1 MIDEELVQQAVG
13 SPLYNSKSIPY
24 CITTR
29 SLRFVFVN
37 EAFCEI
43 SGYTK
48 EELLNKSVSI
58 LLGPRKM
65 AAAFNEFFH
74 FLKHRKNKKL
84 VWQVT
89 GKNGKKLVAKIEG
102 MNLKIG
108 NKNYTLT
115 ITLDHTEIS
124 ESKGLA
130 ESSEEKYRR
139 LTENLPHIIW
149 TNDVTGKPV
158 YMNKVAL
165 KYFGKS
171 RDDFANW
178 DWLEYFDI
186 EEARELE
193 QEWDIASSLQNP
205 VQKVI
210 RIKNK
215 NGSFKWFQIILFPQ
229 NNDQDETTT
238 WTAIATDID
247 DRVLAEKKLEQT
259 NNRLRSLINASPI
272 PIYSLDTGGRVK
284 DFWNPAAERILGWKK
299 EEVIGK
305 ITPLA
310 TAKYYKDFEKNL
322 NLIKEQGQFKGT
334 AKREIKN
341 GSEVDIEVH
350 SGCIYNDD
358 QEIEEIII
366 LLLDITQQEAQKIHL
381 EESLAEKKTLLQ
393 EIHHRVKN
401 NLSIV
406 VSLLQLQVFQS
417 SNEAEKSKLMDAQN
431 RVMSIAMVHELL
443 YSTDEFSKVDLKAY
457 YDQLIKTIASNMQVQ
472 ARGVIHELDITL
484 ENLNI
489 NQAIPLGLLINEL
502 ITNSLKY
509 AFPTISK
516 ESRIK
521 LAIHPDGENIIVY
534 YMDNGVGFD
543 TNEESF
549 KSGLG
554 FQIIKS
560 LLSQLEAKYEMDTTD
575 GFKLNL
581 CFENHLKSKKSEQFT

>member
-1 MIDEELVQQAVG
+1 MVDEKLVEQAIG
-13 SPLYNSKSIPY
+13 SPLYNSKNIPF
-24 CITTR
+24 CITTQG
-29 SLRFVFVN
+29 LHFVFVN
-37 EAFCEI
+37 DAFCKI
-43 SGYTK
+43 SGYSK
-48 EELLNKSVSI
+48 EELLNKSISI
-58 LLGPRKM
+58 LLGPKKM

-74 FLKHRKNKKL
+74 FLKYRKNKKL
-84 VWQVT
+84 VWRVT
-89 GKNGKKLVAKIEG
+89 GKNGKTLVAKIEV
-102 MNLKIG
+102 MNLKIDG
-108 NKNYTLT
+108 KNYTLT
-115 ITLDHTEIS
+115 IALDHTEIT

-130 ESSEEKYRR
+130 ESSEEKYRS

-165 KYFGKS
+165 KYFGKTS
-171 RDDFANW
+171 DDFEAWNW
-178 DWLEYFDI
+178 LDHFDI

-193 QEWDIASSLQNP
+193 KEWDIASSLENP
-205 VQKVI
+205 VQKII

-215 NGSFKWFQIILFPQ
+215 NGHYKWFQVILFPQ
-229 NNDQDETTT
+229 YDDQNETTT

-247 DRVLAEKKLEQT
+247 DRIKAERKLEKA
-259 NNRLRSLINASPI
+259 NSRLRSLINASPI
-272 PIYSLDTGGRVK
+272 PIYSLDTNGHVK

-299 EEVIGK
+299 EEVLGK

-310 TAKYYKDFEKNL
+310 TAKYYEDFEKNL
-322 NLIKEQGQFKGT
+322 RLIKEQGQFKGI
-334 AKREIKN
+334 AKREIKD
-341 GSEVDIEVH
+341 GSEVAIEVH
-350 SGCIYNDD
+350 SGCIYNNDR
-358 QEIEEIII
+358 EIEEIII

-381 EESLAEKKTLLQ
+381 QDSLAEKKTLLQ

-406 VSLLQLQVFQS
+406 VSLLQLQVFRS
-417 SNEAEKSKLMDAQN
+417 VNEAEKSKLMDAQN

-457 YDQLIKTIASNMQVQ
+457 YDQLINSIATNMQIQ
-472 ARGVIHELDITL
+472 TRGVLHELDITL

-509 AFPTISK
+509 AFPTISE

-521 LAIHPDGENIIVY
+521 LSIHPDGKNILVH
-534 YMDNGVGFD
+534 YMDNGIGFNAD
-543 TNEESF
+543 DDSF
-549 KSGLG
+549 TTGLG

-560 LLSQLEAKYEMDTTD
+560 LLIQLDAKYEMNTKD
-575 GFKLNL
+575 GFELDM
-581 CFENHLKSKKSEQFT
+581 CFENHLQGENSEEVI